1 MFAFQNALIGK
12 TKVKSYCMDRYF
24 EVTVCNVF
32 EWNCLSQANNSC
44 FIAFLGAGEGKEG
57 ENGEQVRCQ
66 LWLLGGSLV

>member
-1 MFAFQNALIGK
+1 MG
-12 TKVKSYCMDRYF
+12 RYF

-44 FIAFLGAGEGKEG
+44 FIAFLGAGKGKEG

-66 LWLLGGSLV
+66 LWLLGGFLV